1 MHSKV
6 STDCRCKPLNSAE
19 INRIGMSSQQGGG
32 GGGGHKKKSLMD
44 PKNFEL
50 KYLDGD
56 KETKNAIDEWR
67 DDMEEY
73 LNSFFPNLKFFMEKA
88 ARWKTEIDE
97 E

>member
-1 MHSKV
+1 MQ
-6 STDCRCKPLNSAE
+6 TTELRAE
-19 INRIGMSSQQGGG
+19 INRISMSSQQGGG

-56 KETKNAIDEWR
+56 KKTKNAIDEWR

-73 LNSFFPNLKFFMEKA
+73 LNSFFPNLKFFLEKT
-88 ARWKTEIDE
+88 AR
-97 E
+97 